1 MTKSQIKAELRRSA
15 LEDKRPAWQEKTPC
29 DIDPGSWYGDF
40 VAGDGFLMDLS
51 HKNCRTFFL
60 LVAEAL

>member
-15 LEDKRPAWQEKTPC
+15 CEDEFPWDGIAVPPFHESKLYCRKQEYIWDLLEDDQ
-29 DIDPGSWYGDF
+29 
-40 VAGDGFLMDLS
+40 
-51 HKNCRTFFL
+51 RTFFL

>member
-15 LEDKRPAWQEKTPC
+15 MYDA
-29 DIDPGSWYGDF
+29 DPFYEVDSIAFEHAFAFLGKGDDSMWAAKF
-40 VAGDGFLMDLS
+40 DTL
-51 HKNCRTFFL
+51 RTFYL

>member
-15 LEDKRPAWQEKTPC
+15 VFDDDPARDCKTPVYWEAKQFLDC
-29 DIDPGSWYGDF
+29 RDPSSPYQMADN
-40 VAGDGFLMDLS
+40 D
-51 HKNCRTFFL
+51 CRTFFL

>member
-15 LEDKRPAWQEKTPC
+15 LEDADPFWGLGEPAYSEVFEFKQTDDALWVA
-29 DIDPGSWYGDF
+29 DF
-40 VAGDGFLMDLS
+40 DDL
-51 HKNCRTFFL
+51 RTFYL

>member
-15 LEDKRPAWQEKTPC
+15 CEDVDPWITSLIWAAEEAVFFCDGHQYIDDLPADDQ
-29 DIDPGSWYGDF
+29 
-40 VAGDGFLMDLS
+40 
-51 HKNCRTFFL
+51 RTFFL

>member
-15 LEDKRPAWQEKTPC
+15 CDDEWPVFDVSYDALDKAVEYKDSREDQLISC
-29 DIDPGSWYGDF
+29 
-40 VAGDGFLMDLS
+40 LDLDEQ
-51 HKNCRTFFL
+51 RTFFL

>member
-15 LEDKRPAWQEKTPC
+15 CEDEVPWDGISYDVFCVAVKFLEPHEWKSELWADVTTEQ
-29 DIDPGSWYGDF
+29 
-40 VAGDGFLMDLS
+40 
-51 HKNCRTFFL
+51 TFFL